1 MKAVFCE
8 ELGPPE
14 NLVVRE
20 VESPTPGEG
29 QVKVALKARGVSYT
43 DYLMI
48 QGKYQVTRELPFIP
62 GGEAAGVVTEIG
74 QGVTGVK
81 VGDRVIAGGGFA
93 EEAVMNA
100 NAVTPLPD
108 SVTFEV
114 AAAFRSNYTTA
125 YYGMQRGRV
134 KPGEVVLVH
143 GAAGGVGLATVDMAK
158 LMGTTV
164 IATASTDE
172 KLAVCKQLG
181 ADHVIDYTDGFRE
194 QVKELTGGRG
204 ADVIFDPVGGDVFD
218 ESMRCINWGGR
229 ILTIG
234 FTSGRWPQA
243 PVNLILIKQIAVIGV
258 RAGEFGRRDPEKGR
272 ENREKLYAMAVAG
285 EIDPHVCAGFPL
297 EAAVDALRML
307 EKREVVGKVVVTM
320 NDYEL

>member
-8 ELGPPE
+8 KLGPPE
-14 NLVVRE
+14 DLVVRE

-81 VGDRVIAGGGFA
+81 VGDRVIAGGGFV
-93 EEAVMNA
+93 EEAVMSA
-100 NAVTPLPD
+100 KAVTPLPD
-108 SVTFEV
+108 SVTFEA

-194 QVKELTGGRG
+194 QVKALTGGRG

-218 ESMRCINWGGR
+218 ESMRCIAPFGR
-229 ILTIG
+229 ILIIG
-234 FTSGRWPQA
+234 FTGGRPALAKTNHLLIKDAEAIGFTIGALPRHDPEWAQRNADHLMGWLASGRINPYYSHA
-243 PVNLILIKQIAVIGV
+243 L
-258 RAGEFGRRDPEKGR
+258 
-272 ENREKLYAMAVAG
+272 
-285 EIDPHVCAGFPL
+285 PL
-297 EAAVDALRML
+297 EQAAEAMKLIEERKVMGKALL
-307 EKREVVGKVVVTM
+307 VS
-320 NDYEL
+320 D